1 MALMTRVK
9 VGTKSDDLLDEA
21 RCEEFPR
28 DYGVVR
34 VAKPKKAGE
43 VRPAFAK
50 FIGTVREKKLT
61 VFYLCQS

>member
-1 MALMTRVK
+1 MAFMTRVK

-21 RCEEFPR
+21 RCEEFPQ

-43 VRPAFAK
+43 VRTFAT
-50 FIGTVREKKLT
+50 FLSSVREKRLT
-61 VFYLCQS
+61 VLYLGQS